1 MAGKR
6 FGIIAASVMIMA
18 MALSGCGGTMTTAER
33 IDGIPSG
40 SENPSVEELPVSEI
54 AEGKELLCL
63 CDSQEEAQKIAD
75 MYGIELVEYSYGV
88 ATFHTDDP
96 QGVIEM
102 GKEKGYPELEI
113 NGISYINDLS
123 NQ

>member
-1 MAGKR
+1 
-6 FGIIAASVMIMA
+6 MIMTLG
-18 MALSGCGGTMTTAER
+18 LSGCGGGMGTAMP
-33 IDGIPSG
+33 IDNISEG
-40 SENPSVEELPVSEI
+40 SETPTSVQVPISEI